1 MWSYI
6 GFNDNPAMQTDA
18 YRLWSTR
25 IVTFALSALAAAS
38 AGYWGLKGWGPSTPS
53 APSTVLAE
61 QAPPLDAQAIVR
73 ALGGGQALAAIASSP
88 IPVTSRYDLVGVVAG
103 RLRAGAAL
111 IAVDGQEAKPV
122 RVGTLVDN
130 DMVLESVNG
139 RQAVLSSSTEKTKK
153 IVLEM
158 PKLAE

>member
-1 MWSYI
+1 
-6 GFNDNPAMQTDA
+6 MQTDA